1 MRISVDVKSKA
12 LGALAAQLS
21 TVASGDTA
29 RTIMSEIA
37 ADYGER
43 VLHEFDTGRGPYGN
57 PWPIPKAGNPPG
69 RRTGLL
75 FSRVSV
81 RPAGNRVLLSAAG
94 VTYAGYF
101 ARHAGGIF
109 PDASIGL
116 PTAWKAAADAIVRR
130 NVARKLRG
138 R

>member
-1 MRISVDVKSKA
+1 MKISVDVKSKA
-12 LGALAAQLS
+12 LAGLAAQLS

-37 ADYGER
+37 ADFGER

-57 PWPIPKAGNPPG
+57 AWPQPKAGNRPG
-69 RRTGLL
+69 IRTGLL

-81 RPAGNRVLLSAAG
+81 RPAGNRILLSASG

-116 PTAWKAAADAIVRR
+116 PVAWKASVETIVRR
-130 NVARKLRG
+130 NIAAKLRG